1 MRGCGKYF
9 LRNLKF
15 CRMQKCED
23 IGYVD
28 IKKIFLPFSANNSK
42 PWLKFKLRPQFH
54 YVAIEVEGR
63 GRCNWV

>member
-1 MRGCGKYF
+1 
-9 LRNLKF
+9 
-15 CRMQKCED
+15 MQKCED